1 VNMRSS
7 PPPQAPEAFRDA
19 LLSQMKVSGILDST
33 RSTLRKEL
41 LGRLQ
46 QAGGHSFR
54 GHKPSSMQEQ
64 VMNTVF
70 AEYLGACQRTNTLS
84 VFLAE
89 SSLCDSVPLTH
100 DDIFA
105 ALRIQPSSQLHKRIT
120 SALTDDKENGTILFK
135 IVIAQTVTECAT
147 GFYL

>member
-1 VNMRSS
+1 MS
-7 PPPQAPEAFRDA
+7 PPPQANEAFRKA
-19 LLSQMKVSGILDST
+19 LLSQLKESGILDSA
-33 RSTLRKEL
+33 RSTLRKQL

-46 QAGGHSFR
+46 QAGAHSLR
-54 GHKPSSMQEQ
+54 GRKPCSMQEQ

-70 AEYLGACQRTNTLS
+70 AEYLGAFQRTNTLS

-105 ALRIQPSSQLHKRIT
+105 ALRIQQSSQLHKRIT
-120 SALTDDKENGTILFK
+120 SALSEDKENGALLLLYHATILS
-135 IVIAQTVTECAT
+135 
-147 GFYL
+147 LSM